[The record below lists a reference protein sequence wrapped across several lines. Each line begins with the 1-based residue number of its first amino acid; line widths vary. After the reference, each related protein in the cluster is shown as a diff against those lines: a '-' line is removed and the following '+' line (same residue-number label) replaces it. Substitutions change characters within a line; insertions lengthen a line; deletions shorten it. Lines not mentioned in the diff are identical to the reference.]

1 MNQYRGPGFLHPHL
15 CKNTEDFLYMTEIQ
29 ESDPLYF
36 FSYKDSQDCIWYF
49 DVRSFLKLYQTN
61 KSNPYTREEIPKN
74 VKIQFTQLLQQMKK
88 RKLSVEIEDTI
99 IQTLEDK
106 VKHKLIDV
114 SVNMS
119 QCGFQFHKEWVSHLD
134 IPRLIK
140 LFCLLE
146 DMWNYRAE
154 LTREMKRR
162 IIPPTG
168 IVFNYPVGLLKR
180 LRKKEEILNIL
191 LDDIL
196 KFENSLEEGNR
207 KLGYI
212 YLLICLKEFVP
223 ECSLLNPWI
232 QWT

>member
-1 MNQYRGPGFLHPHL
+1 
-15 CKNTEDFLYMTEIQ
+15 MTEIQ
-29 ESDPLYF
+29 ESDFIF
-36 FSYKDSQDCIWYF
+36 FPIKIVKTAFGILMFEFFKID
-49 DVRSFLKLYQTN
+49 N
-61 KSNPYTREEIPKN
+61 NNPTVYTRRD
-74 VKIQFTQLLQQMKK
+74 TQECENSIYSIASSNEKK
-88 RKLSVEIEDTI
+88 KLSVEIEDTI

-223 ECSLLNPWI
+223 EVLY
-232 QWT
+232 